1 LSNYQIIMPEPV
13 KLLLIEDNIADARFI
28 EILLREI
35 TYQRYDIQKSQTFR
49 EGKDLLSKEVFDLLV
64 LDLSLPDSVGLETI
78 QNANKVAPELPII
91 VLTGRSD
98 EDFAVEVVKAGAQD
112 YLVKGEITSTLL
124 SRAIR
129 YAIKRKEME
138 VDLKTVKRRIE
149 ESENKLNTIIKHN
162 ISGIIVLDKDNNVK
176 FTNPAAETMLGKKE
190 SQILGNKFNYE
201 YSLETPSLVSVS
213 SSKLLVELQAVQTKW
228 GGEDSTLITLHNIT
242 ELKNAE
248 ESLRLKNNKLTRI
261 NKALDKFVYI
271 ISHDLKKP
279 TANIIGLLSLYEKEI
294 KDGSEKSRTIFQKLN
309 FSALQLKKMIE
320 DLLDATKREGFTEQN
335 FEMIDLKNIY
345 SEVESSMDQ
354 LIIES
359 KVKINTDFSKCPL
372 IFYSFQDLKSIMA
385 NLLSN
390 AVKYKSND
398 RPGVISIKSETVDNR
413 PVLSFTDNGIGID
426 LEKQKD
432 KLFKKYERFNTDVE
446 GTGLGLWIVKET
458 IEKNGGKVEVESN
471 LNEGTTFKVIF

>member
-1 LSNYQIIMPEPV
+1 MPEPV